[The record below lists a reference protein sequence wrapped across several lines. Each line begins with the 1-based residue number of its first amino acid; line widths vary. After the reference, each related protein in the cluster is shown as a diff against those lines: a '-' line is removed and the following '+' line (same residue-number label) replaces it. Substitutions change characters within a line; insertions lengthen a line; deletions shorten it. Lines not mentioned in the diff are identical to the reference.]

1 MKLSDPNSILQSL
14 LKVCT
19 GRLLQSLL
27 IILCL
32 SATFLLR
39 TDAEALTWQALWPSA
54 AALIVVFSAR
64 SAFLGLLVGAISG
77 AILLTKGSPVVTL
90 QYLLIEQFLPIF
102 SSPWKMS
109 ALVFTLI
116 LGGFVAL
123 LEAGGGLQASLKL
136 CLGASSRA
144 SEKVRVSSKRLQVTT
159 IGFGLL
165 VFFDGLAN
173 TLLIGRLMRRSA
185 DQSGV
190 SRVKLAY
197 LADTTGSAVACLA
210 FISTWIV
217 FQLAMI
223 REGYMAMKMEVNAY
237 ALWR

>member
-1 MKLSDPNSILQSL
+1 MKLSDPNSILQSF
-14 LKVCT
+14 LKVPI
-19 GRLLQSLL
+19 GWLLRGLL
-27 IILCL
+27 IVLCL
-32 SATFLLR
+32 FITFLLG

-77 AILLTKGSPVVTL
+77 AILLANGSPVGAL
-90 QYLLIEQFLPIF
+90 QYVLIEQFLPIF

-109 ALVFTLI
+109 ALIFTLI

-123 LEAGGGLQASLKL
+123 LEAGVGLQALLKL

-144 SEKVRVSSKRLQVTT
+144 SQKIRASSKRLQVTT

-173 TLLIGRLMRRSA
+173 TMIIGRLMRRCA
-185 DQSGV
+185 DEFGL

-197 LADTTGSAVACLA
+197 LAD
-210 FISTWIV
+210 
-217 FQLAMI
+217 
-223 REGYMAMKMEVNAY
+223 
-237 ALWR
+237 